1 MKASYLNWSVS
12 AAALSVAAVLLAVPA
27 MAQTSGGSS
36 GSADA
41 ESARAAPGGAE
52 LSRDATPLDPPKIS
66 EDEVSRGAPPGD
78 PAEILKGFGTV
89 SRAKNGEETRE
100 PPSEEIR
107 RALDGAGLD
116 PAFFDNDSETSRQ
129 VIDGDDRVQIT
140 STKKYPFRTIG
151 LLQSEDSQG
160 NFGTCS
166 ATLIGPRTII
176 TAAHCLYNHD
186 KGGWN
191 ADFLFAAGLN
201 GMDDAPYGV
210 VGWENAYI
218 LQGFIDNY
226 QGYYG
231 SVVPWDLGVVILDQP
246 IGDQI
251 GWLGFGHV
259 PSLGD
264 FTANIVGY
272 PGDKPA
278 GTMWRASCD
287 VGSADV
293 EDINLFYDCDTYPGS
308 SGSSI
313 YIYNSQN
320 KDRLIVGVNVA
331 ETETFN
337 IGVRLNEAYFNW
349 VLGLRK

>member
-1 MKASYLNWSVS
+1 MNRIKLISSAS
-12 AAALSVAAVLLAVPA
+12 AAIIALAALAATPA
-27 MAQTSGGSS
+27 LAQTSGGSEGS
-36 GSADA
+36 GDA
-41 ESARAAPGGAE
+41 ETSRAAPGGLE
-52 LSRDATPLDPPKIS
+52 LNRDASPIDPPKVS
-66 EDEVSRGAPPGD
+66 DDEISRGAPPGD
-78 PAEILKGFGTV
+78 PADLLEGMGTV
-89 SRAKNGEETRE
+89 SRSKNGEEKRT
-100 PPSEEIR
+100 PASEDVK
-107 RALDGAGLD
+107 RALDGAAMD
-116 PAFFDNDSETSRQ
+116 PAFMEDGDETSRQ
-129 VIDGDDRVQIT
+129 VLNGDDRVQIR

-151 LLQSEDSQG
+151 FLQSEGQDG
-160 NFGTCS
+160 EFGTCS

-191 ADFLFAAGLN
+191 ADFLFAPGLN
-201 GMDDAPYGV
+201 GMDDAPFGV
-210 VGWENAYI
+210 VGWQDAYI
-218 LQGFIDNY
+218 LQGYIDNY
-226 QGYYG
+226 QGFYG

-246 IGDQI
+246 IGDQV

-259 PSLGD
+259 PNLGG
-264 FTANIVGY
+264 FGANIIGY

-287 VGSADV
+287 VHPADV
-293 EDINLFYDCDTYPGS
+293 EEINLYYDCDTYPGS

-313 YIYNSQN
+313 YDYDPKT

-331 ETETFN
+331 ETETYN